1 MVSRAVTVSLLTR
14 LAVPK
19 HRVELLGIYIQEEA
33 QCIKDLEVENGH
45 FLMEREVD
53 MDREFNQQLELPG
66 TSLDMDREFKQQLEL
81 PGTSVDQE
89 FSSRL
94 ELLHGTTDPEDL
106 DITAVEDST
115 PDSMAM
121 LLDIAQVVLLHIPTL
136 LIPTTTLKIKI

>member
-1 MVSRAVTVSLLTR
+1 MSRAVTVSLLTR

-33 QCIKDLEVENGH
+33 QCIKDLEVEDVH
-45 FLMEREVD
+45 FLTEREVD
-53 MDREFNQQLELPG
+53 MDREFNQQLEPV
-66 TSLDMDREFKQQLEL
+66 DMDREFNQQLEL

-115 PDSMAM
+115 PDSMVM
-121 LLDIAQVVLLHIPTL
+121 LLDIAQVVRLHIPTL

>member
-1 MVSRAVTVSLLTR
+1 M
-14 LAVPK
+14 PK

-53 MDREFNQQLELPG
+53 MDREFNQQLEPPG
-66 TSLDMDREFKQQLEL
+66 I
-81 PGTSVDQE
+81 SVDQE
-89 FSSRL
+89 FSRWL

-115 PDSMAM
+115 PDSMAI
-121 LLDIAQVVLLHIPTL
+121 LLDIAQVVLHIPTL